1 MGDCHYLDGN
11 VKATKTFEMTRD
23 LLDLLGIDTDRVR
36 LEWISSAEG
45 NKFADVAN
53 EFTETIKALGPAN
66 IKPKGCIELKC
77 G

>member
-11 VKATKTFEMTRD
+11 VKAQKTFEMTKQ
-23 LLDLLGIDTDRVR
+23 LLALLGIDTGRVR

-66 IKPKGCIELKC
+66 IRPQAA
-77 G
+77 

>member
-11 VKATKTFEMTRD
+11 VKATKTFEMTKE
-23 LLDLLGIDTDRVR
+23 LLDLLGIDTNRVR

-53 EFTETIKALGPAN
+53 EFTEKIKALGPAN
-66 IKPKGCIELKC
+66 IRSNAA
-77 G
+77 